1 MGGKKFDTSCFRDRK
16 TRYLCSISFGLGM
29 TIAAFCPSGL
39 ILFIT
44 AVILVA
50 MGFSLLRVNC

>member
-1 MGGKKFDTSCFRDRK
+1 
-16 TRYLCSISFGLGM
+16 M